1 MKTKNFITA
10 LALLISFSVYSQK
23 NWSKYD
29 YGKEH
34 KAKFSIGGASAKS
47 LKNNKTFIAGYTISQ
62 ATTMKGSERSATKS
76 VFSEVSLGGLNNE
89 EYQQMVDELYK
100 KFVDELNNAGLQITD
115 GKDVLKTDFVKAK
128 LEKDRKDEYIGST
141 GENPAY
147 EGKKKI
153 QEGAMPGYGAW
164 AVTRDVSFP
173 PRNKN
178 IYLTS
183 NIIKSGNFYGKLS
196 NKENYNLLIVNF
208 YVSFASFDG
217 GRGYKDIKLATKPV
231 MAVSVQI
238 NLITPNGA
246 FNKLYYKDL
255 PLWADDSWSEGI
267 VKTKDNKSTSEF
279 LGLARSADYSVK
291 ANSEKYLSELK
302 DIIDG
307 FQKDIVKNIKENL

>member
-1 MKTKNFITA
+1 MTTKNLFTA
-10 LALLISFSVYSQK
+10 LALLISLSLFSQK

-29 YGKEH
+29 YSKEQ
-34 KAKFSIGGASAKS
+34 KAKFSIKGSSAKS

-62 ATTMKGSERSATKS
+62 ATTMKGSQRGATKS
-76 VFSEVSLGGLNNE
+76 VFSEVSLGGLSNE
-89 EYQQMVDELYK
+89 QYQQMVDDLYN
-100 KFVDELNNAGLQITD
+100 KFIEELNNSGLQITE
-115 GKDVLKTDFVKAK
+115 GEDVLKTEYVKGK

-141 GENPAY
+141 GDNPAY
-147 EGKKKI
+147 DGKKKI

-231 MAVSVQI
+231 MAVSVKI
-238 NLITPNGA
+238 NLVTPNGA
-246 FNKLYYKDL
+246 YNKLYYKDL
-255 PLWADDSWSEGI
+255 PLWAGASWSEGI

-279 LGLARSADYSVK
+279 LGLARSADYSIT
-291 ANSEKYLSELK
+291 ANSEKYITELK
-302 DIIDG
+302 EIIDG
-307 FQKDIVKNIKENL
+307 FQKDIAKNIKENL